1 MEEKNNP
8 APVQEP
14 VPAGKRSALL
24 RYMAILFIVAF
35 ILVVIS
41 LIMQINSSNDTISDL
56 SSASTGALA
65 RAEELQQEV
74 IDLRAQLDA
83 ANEEIDALT
92 AEKEELL
99 QKQQEAQTALD
110 NAENQHD
117 AYDALLTVLT
127 AKPVEGDIAYAKA
140 VQTAQNLREYL
151 SPEAQA
157 LLDAH
162 LNAQNEAE
170 Q

>member
-65 RAEELQQEV
+65 RAEELQQQV
-74 IDLRAQLDA
+74 IDLQDQLNT
-83 ANEEIDALT
+83 ANGEIETLTAEKEALT
-92 AEKEELL
+92 AEKEEM
-99 QKQQEAQTALD
+99 QKSLD
-110 NAENQHD
+110 EAENRRD

-140 VQTAQNLREYL
+140 AQTAQNLREYL
-151 SPEAQA
+151 SPDAQA

-162 LNAQNEAE
+162 MNAQTEAE